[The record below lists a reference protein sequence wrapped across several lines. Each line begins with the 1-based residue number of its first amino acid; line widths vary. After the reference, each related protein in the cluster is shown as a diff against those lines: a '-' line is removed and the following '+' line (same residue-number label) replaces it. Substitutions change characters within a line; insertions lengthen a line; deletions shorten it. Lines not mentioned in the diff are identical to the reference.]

1 MDYPG
6 CKGFVD
12 DLLSEVNAEFSPA
25 YTLRKNAQ
33 ERLDKVCELVDAL
46 AEELDCES
54 VDVSVNTSNKQLTV
68 MVICDDI
75 VLEDGSH
82 PFFELIKVL
91 DSFAFSKCGKEFLR
105 IELNIDGLWERTS
118 GQQET

>member
-12 DLLSEVNAEFSPA
+12 DLISEASAEFSPA
-25 YTLRKNAQ
+25 HTLRKNAQ

-54 VDVSVNTSNKQLTV
+54 VDVSVNTSSKQ
-68 MVICDDI
+68 
-75 VLEDGSH
+75 DGAH
-82 PFFELIKVL
+82 PFFELIKML
-91 DSFAFSKCGKEFLR
+91 DSFAFSKCKEFLR
-105 IELNIDGLWERTS
+105 IELNIDGLWERSS
-118 GQQET
+118 GQQKT

>member
-1 MDYPG
+1 MDYHG

-12 DLLSEVNAEFSPA
+12 DLINEASAEFSPA

-54 VDVSVNTSNKQLTV
+54 VDVSVNTSSKQLTI
-68 MVICDDI
+68 MVLCDDI
-75 VLEDGSH
+75 ILEERTH
-82 PFFELIKVL
+82 PFFELIKML
-91 DSFAFSKCGKEFLR
+91 DSFAFSKCKEFLR
-105 IELNIDGLWERTS
+105 IELNIDGLWERSS
-118 GQQET
+118 GQQKT